1 MRVIRAGALAFG
13 LASGAA
19 LFPTGPASALP
30 LSPAAGGTGLA
41 AQLAQVAPMVQ
52 VRHRGG
58 GFAAGIIG
66 GMILGG
72 ILGAQGPYYYHRPYY
87 YYGYPP
93 PYYYH
98 PPYYYRP
105 YVYRDPA
112 VAYCLRRFKSYD
124 PYSMTYLGYDGLRHP
139 CP

>member
-1 MRVIRAGALAFG
+1 MRVIRSGALAFG
-13 LASGAA
+13 LATGVA
-19 LFPTGPASALP
+19 LFPTGSASALP
-30 LSPAAGGTGLA
+30 LSPAAGGAELA
-41 AQLAQVAPMVQ
+41 AQLAQAMPTIQ

-58 GFAAGIIG
+58 GLAAGIIG

-72 ILGAQGPYYYHRPYY
+72 IIASQPPYYYRYGYPPYY
-87 YYGYPP
+87 YYPP
-93 PYYYH
+93 PYYY
-98 PPYYYRP
+98 PPYRP

-112 VAYCLRRFKSYD
+112 IAYCLSRFKSYD